1 MSTKAQLLERL
12 ESIPEDAIIAVPVLW
27 TKASAEDAWEYMNDE
42 ALTLTDDQWEEVVN
56 KYEGSEFYGD
66 EDLIETIREVLEDSA
81 NE

>member
-1 MSTKAQLLERL
+1 MSTKKQLLKRL

>member
-1 MSTKAQLLERL
+1 MSTKEQLLKRL

-66 EDLIETIREVLEDSA
+66 EDLIETIREVLEDEQSK
-81 NE
+81 

>member
-66 EDLIETIREVLEDSA
+66 EDLIETIREVLEDEESR
-81 NE
+81 

>member
-1 MSTKAQLLERL
+1 MSTKEQLLKRL

-27 TKASAEDAWEYMNDE
+27 TKESAEDAWEYMNDE

-66 EDLIETIREVLEDSA
+66 EDLIETIREVLEDEQSK
-81 NE
+81 

>member
-1 MSTKAQLLERL
+1 MSTKEQLLKRL

-66 EDLIETIREVLEDSA
+66 EDLVETIREVLEDSA